1 MKKILIATGG
11 SGGHVIPSL
20 GIYDALK
27 NDFEVQI
34 STDLRGSKFI
44 NDENYYYSLIDVPNL
59 FSNLLLLPY
68 NLIKFCI
75 SIIKSYKY
83 LKLNNFNIL
92 ISTGG
97 YMSLPLCLASNL
109 LHIKIY
115 IFEPNLVLGRANKLM
130 LNFAKK
136 IICYEK
142 NLKGIS
148 KKNLNKIYLV
158 KPLLRKEI
166 YEFKKNEKTTI
177 EEKKKI
183 LIVGG
188 SQGAKF
194 FDEFISEI
202 IIKLSKIEKIQVLQ
216 QVINLKSKENIKEL
230 YQKNHIEH
238 ELFNFEEK
246 LLTKAVNYDLAI
258 TRSGASTISE
268 LAYLNIPFVAIPYPY
283 AKDNHQYYNAKLYEK
298 NKSCWLMMQKDINKN
313 NFTDL
318 MVKIFKDQNEY
329 FSKKNNLIKF
339 NKENTWE
346 KNKSKL
352 IELINEN

>member
-20 GIYDALK
+20 SIYDALK
-27 NDFEVQI
+27 DDFEVKI
-34 STDLRGSKFI
+34 STDSRGSKFI
-44 NDENYYYSLIDVPNL
+44 NNENYNYSLIDVPNL

-68 NLIKFCI
+68 NLIKFCY

-83 LKLNNFNIL
+83 LKLNDFNIL

-109 LHIKIY
+109 LNIKIY
-115 IFEPNLVLGRANKLM
+115 IFEPNSVLGRANKLI

-148 KKNLNKIYLV
+148 KKLSNKIYLV

-166 YEFKKNEKTTI
+166 YKYNKNENTKI
-177 EEKKKI
+177 AEKKKI
-183 LIVGG
+183 LIIGG

-194 FDEFISEI
+194 FDEFITKI
-202 IIKLSKIEKIQVLQ
+202 IIKLSKIEKVQVLQ
-216 QVINLKSKENIKEL
+216 QVINVNKRENIKEL

-238 ELFNFEEK
+238 ELFHFDDK
-246 LLTKAVNYDLAI
+246 VLLKALNYDLAI
-258 TRSGASTISE
+258 TRSGASVISE
-268 LAYLNIPFVAIPYPY
+268 LGYLNIPFVAIPYPY
-283 AKDNHQYYNAKLYEK
+283 AKDNHQYYNAEFYEK
-298 NKSCWLMMQKDINKN
+298 NKSCWLIMQKDLDEN
-313 NFTDL
+313 NFTDFII
-318 MVKIFKDQNEY
+318 KIFKDQNEY
-329 FSKKNNLIKF
+329 FVKKNNLIQLT
-339 NKENTWE
+339 KENTWE
-346 KNKSKL
+346 KNKFKL
-352 IELINEN
+352 IELLNEN